1 MDWIKVLGL
10 IAAFCTT
17 ISFLPQAIRIIR
29 TKDTSSISTAMY
41 SFFTV
46 GTLLWLL
53 YGIYS
58 HNTPVVLANGITFIL
73 AAIILFYKLL
83 DKHAA
88 KS

>member
-10 IAAFCTT
+10 VAAFCTT
-17 ISFLPQAIRIIR
+17 IAFLPQAIKIIR

-41 SFFTV
+41 SLFTV
-46 GTLLWLL
+46 GTLMWLL

-58 HNTPVVLANGITFIL
+58 HNIPVVLANGVTFVI
-73 AAIILFYKLL
+73 ATIILFYKLRQ
-83 DKHAA
+83 KRTA